1 MRRRVTRSE
10 LDADEDER
18 VLRVL
23 AALVERRLLVVDDGT
38 IELVHE
44 ALLERWQRLVDWL
57 EADVQGR
64 LQHRHLTL
72 AAVEWEAAG
81 RDPSTL
87 YRGARL
93 AGALDWATEHAPYL
107 NQLERHFLDESQAAS
122 GREASRQR
130 RTNRRLR
137 ALLVVAVALLALS
150 ALAAAFA
157 LEKRGQ
163 ARRDATAAVA
173 QRLGAQAL
181 IDPNLDR
188 SLLLARE
195 GMNLDD
201 SEATRSNLLAALL
214 RIPNAIGILHQGSNR
229 ILDEALSPDGR
240 TLAVRG
246 DDGNV
251 AFFDTRTLRPSGTAL
266 PGNSDI
272 AFFAGI
278 PGSLHALDFSPDGR
292 TLAIGSTTGGGVDQS
307 ATVDL
312 IGLRTHA
319 SRAGKSTSFGG
330 IAAEVAFAPDG
341 RTFATGGSGGD
352 TSPPS
357 EVIVVRGVRTGHVIA
372 RTRPILGGRLGG
384 YTQDGRFLVVAAG
397 NGRSSLYNARTLRL
411 ARAFDVGG
419 VPAVSPASD
428 EAAFGQTDGRVV
440 LLELH
445 TGRTTTLS
453 GRASGRINAVTFS
466 RDGRTL
472 ASADEDGTVSVWNVP
487 TRALRETLQGH
498 SAPAQ
503 EAVFSPDGRTLYTAG
518 YDGSVIVWDLGG
530 ARRLGETF
538 RHTSQADGA
547 ATGSAVDPNGSIY
560 AVSPRPDRVSL
571 WNTAT
576 RTPTGPALHGP
587 VGYVR
592 DIAFSPD
599 GKLIAAAGLRR
610 AVIWDRATR
619 KTIRVLPVGDHGA
632 SAVSFSPD
640 GLTVAIGR
648 SDTFAALYDV
658 RTGRQTAKLGGSY
671 SITDL
676 DFSPDGKLLA
686 TATFG
691 GGAYVWDVASQ
702 NVVSSLGGSGV
713 SFAVRFSP
721 RDGKLVAVGE
731 SSGRVVFWK
740 LDPTH
745 RVLGTWAARPV
756 GQPLTGHNGG
766 VDSLDFAPRG
776 STLVTLSDD
785 GKLRLWDVAT
795 RKLIGAALPASNTG
809 GSVHF
814 FPDGKHVLGVFGS
827 GTGMVWGVDPAAWA
841 AKACN
846 IAHRNLTPGE
856 WTEFLG
862 HREYHNVCP

>member
-1 MRRRVTRSE
+1 MRR
-10 LDADEDER
+10 
-18 VLRVL
+18 
-23 AALVERRLLVVDDGT
+23 
-38 IELVHE
+38 
-44 ALLERWQRLVDWL
+44 
-57 EADVQGR
+57 
-64 LQHRHLTL
+64 
-72 AAVEWEAAG
+72 
-81 RDPSTL
+81 
-87 YRGARL
+87 
-93 AGALDWATEHAPYL
+93 
-107 NQLERHFLDESQAAS
+107 ES
-122 GREASRQR
+122 R
-130 RTNRRLR
+130 
-137 ALLVVAVALLALS
+137 
-150 ALAAAFA
+150 
-157 LEKRGQ
+157 
-163 ARRDATAAVA
+163 
-173 QRLGAQAL
+173 
-181 IDPNLDR
+181 
-188 SLLLARE
+188 
-195 GMNLDD
+195 
-201 SEATRSNLLAALL
+201 
-214 RIPNAIGILHQGSNR
+214 
-229 ILDEALSPDGR
+229 
-240 TLAVRG
+240 
-246 DDGNV
+246 
-251 AFFDTRTLRPSGTAL
+251 
-266 PGNSDI
+266 
-272 AFFAGI
+272 
-278 PGSLHALDFSPDGR
+278 
-292 TLAIGSTTGGGVDQS
+292 
-307 ATVDL
+307 
-312 IGLRTHA
+312 
-319 SRAGKSTSFGG
+319 KSTSFGG
-330 IAAEVAFAPDG
+330 IAAEVVFAPDG

-357 EVIVVRGVRTGHVIA
+357 EVIVVRRVRTGHVIA

-384 YTQDGRFLVVAAG
+384 YTQDGRFLLVAAG

-428 EAAFGQTDGRVV
+428 EAAFGQTDGSVV

-445 TGRTTTLS
+445 TGRTTTFS

-487 TRALRETLQGH
+487 TRALRETLKGH

-538 RHTSQADGA
+538 RYIPQANGA

-571 WNTAT
+571 WNMVT
-576 RTPTGPALHGP
+576 RTPTGPALRAP
-587 VGYVR
+587 LGYVT

-599 GKLIAAAGLRR
+599 GKLIAAAGLRG
-610 AVIWDRATR
+610 AVIWDTATR
-619 KTIRVLPVGDHGA
+619 KTIRVLPVGDHRA

-648 SDTFAALYDV
+648 SDRHRRSV
-658 RTGRQTAKLGGSY
+658 RR
-671 SITDL
+671 
-676 DFSPDGKLLA
+676 PDGQADGQACRLL
-686 TATFG
+686 G
-691 GGAYVWDVASQ
+691 HYRSRLQPGRKVA
-702 NVVSSLGGSGV
+702 
-713 SFAVRFSP
+713 
-721 RDGKLVAVGE
+721 RDGNPARDRVHLGRRPPEHRVQPLRAMLLILPFGSRRRTE
-731 SSGRVVFWK
+731 SSSPSANISGRVVFWK

-745 RVLGTWAARPV
+745 RFQGAWAARPV

-766 VDSLDFAPRG
+766 VNSLDFAPRG

-827 GTGMVWGVDPAAWA
+827 GTGIVWSVDPAAWA
-841 AKACN
+841 AKACS

-862 HREYHNVCP
+862 HRQYHKVCP